1 MLDKH
6 RPKSSEEMK
15 HTQSKIQAVFDE
27 TINDR
32 VIAGPKRV
40 EINKSQTK
48 LINQVDEANPR

>member
-1 MLDKH
+1 MED
-6 RPKSSEEMK
+6 
-15 HTQSKIQAVFDE
+15 

-40 EINKSQTK
+40 ESNKSQAK